1 MTTTPSRNLPM
12 ACRKSPFLSMVVLL
26 ILLNPYVV
34 NREVLMVKKTVLS
47 LPLE

>member
-1 MTTTPSRNLPM
+1 
-12 ACRKSPFLSMVVLL
+12 MVILL